1 MILLKNIGSN
11 AFKIRALA
19 RPSMFTKRSAKLK
32 HAISRT
38 ATIIVVVVIIII
50 IAAGGYY
57 ALSLP
62 KSSSTTSSST
72 TSATSG
78 VTTTSTT
85 TSSSSTG
92 TAQIPTSITY
102 ETLSTIQFLDP
113 QVSYDIYGASIEQNV
128 YEPLLWFNGANG
140 TAVIPWLAQN
150 FSISNSG
157 HTFTATLRSNIK
169 FADGEVLNSSDIYF
183 TYNRL
188 LVMDGSAPLGHG
200 TQASWIVQQLL
211 NHNLSTTLCACSQ
224 TYGNGYVSAVL
235 NENFVQMTGPL
246 TFQLNIMNPNG
257 ALPFLLG
264 NLWANIVAPD
274 YVMAQDIALWNQS
287 SLGYTLPYPT
297 LSGNLTQQMTEYFD
311 DYSATCNA
319 GATPKG
325 CAATYLDSSVSGS
338 LGGTGPY
345 TIQSVNT
352 ASSIVTLKSNPN
364 YWGGPNG
371 NIMAK
376 IPTVVY
382 KYVPDQTTREI
393 DLKNAAAT
401 PGQAMV
407 IDVAS
412 TNIYDVADRS
422 TWLNQQKLQSSLS
435 GVTIYGPYTQY
446 ATYFIPLDTNVSS
459 PFGGFYSF
467 QPFADL
473 RLRQAFADSVN
484 LSLIDQTVNNNL
496 GQVANEL
503 EPPGIP
509 PVGSYN
515 ASLPSG
521 YSYSPDQ
528 VQSLLLSAMQTPLTH
543 FNFENGTAAPSGLFN
558 NTFGCPTLGA
568 GNRCSSP
575 VSQTVSLVYATGDSV
590 DQSIMN
596 QIAGT
601 INNVS
606 VTYNMGLT
614 VDVTPLPC
622 GQMTSE
628 AFSGQVYAWAESC
641 FGWFDDYPWS
651 LDFLGPIASPGGIYT
666 GPGGWNLAQMG
677 TLWNQAQAA
686 SAAGNDS
693 GVVAATNAMAAL
705 ENKNVMDIW
714 TFYPDIYMVMTSN
727 VQGFYFNPGIYTT
740 GEPQYF
746 AALS

>member
-1 MILLKNIGSN
+1 MMSRRSSRLKQALSRGAGIG
-11 AFKIRALA
+11 
-19 RPSMFTKRSAKLK
+19 
-32 HAISRT
+32 
-38 ATIIVVVVIIII
+38 IVVVVIIII
-50 IAAGGYY
+50 LAGSYAALTLTGQ
-57 ALSLP
+57 P
-62 KSSSTTSSST
+62 TSTTT
-72 TSATSG
+72 TTG
-78 VTTTSTT
+78 PTTTTST
-85 TSSSSTG
+85 SVTG
-92 TAQIPTSITY
+92 TSTSTSTSGSTQIPQSLTY

-113 QVSYDIYGASIEQNV
+113 QVSYDIYGASVEQNV
-128 YEPLLWFNGANG
+128 YEPLLWFAGSNGVNF
-140 TAVIPWLAQN
+140 VPWLAQSYN
-150 FSISNSG
+150 ITNG
-157 HTFTATLRSNIK
+157 GKTFTATLRNGIK
-169 FADGEVLNSSDIYF
+169 FADGETLNSSDIYF

-200 TQASWIVQQLL
+200 TQASWIMQQLE
-211 NHNLSTTLCACSQ
+211 NHSLSTTLCSCSQ
-224 TYGNGYVSAVL
+224 TYGNSYVSKVL
-235 NENFVQMTGPL
+235 NQNFVQMTGAL
-246 TFQLNIMNPNG
+246 SVQLNIMNPNA
-257 ALPFLLG
+257 ALPYLLA

-274 YVMAQDIALWNQS
+274 YVMQHDLALWTQS

-297 LSGNLTQQMTEYFD
+297 LSGNLTQQMTQYFD

-325 CAATYLDSSVSGS
+325 CAATYMDSSTGGS
-338 LGGTGPY
+338 LAGTGPY
-345 TIQSVNT
+345 EISSVNV
-352 ASSIVTLKSNPN
+352 ANNVITLVANPG

-371 NIMAK
+371 TLKAQ
-376 IPTVVY
+376 IPTITY

-407 IDVAS
+407 IDVAT
-412 TNIYDVADRS
+412 TNIYDVANRS
-422 TWLNQQKLQSSLS
+422 AWLNQGQLISSLP

-446 ATYFIPLDTNVSS
+446 ATYFIPLDTNVTN
-459 PFGGFYSF
+459 PYTGVYYSF

-473 RLRQAFADSVN
+473 RMRQAFADSVN
-484 LSLIDQTVNNNL
+484 LSLIDSSVNNNL

-509 PVGSYN
+509 PSGAYN
-515 ASLPSG
+515 SSLASG
-521 YSYSPDQ
+521 YSYNPDA
-528 VQSLLLSAMQTPLTH
+528 VQSLLLSAMQTPLTS
-543 FNFENGTAAPSGLFN
+543 FTFSNGTAAPSGIFN
-558 NTFGCPTLGA
+558 NAFGCASLGS
-568 GNRCSSP
+568 GGKCSSP
-575 VSQTVSLVYATGDSV
+575 TTQTVSLVYATGDSV
-590 DQSIMN
+590 DQAILN

-622 GQMTSE
+622 GQMTTE

-677 TLWNQAQAA
+677 TYWSEAQNA
-686 SAAGNDS
+686 SAAGNDA
-693 GVVAATNAMAAL
+693 GVVTATNQMAAL
-705 ENKNVMDIW
+705 ENKMVMDIW

-727 VQGFYFNPGIYTT
+727 LRGFYFNPAIYTT
-740 GEPQYF
+740 GEPQYM